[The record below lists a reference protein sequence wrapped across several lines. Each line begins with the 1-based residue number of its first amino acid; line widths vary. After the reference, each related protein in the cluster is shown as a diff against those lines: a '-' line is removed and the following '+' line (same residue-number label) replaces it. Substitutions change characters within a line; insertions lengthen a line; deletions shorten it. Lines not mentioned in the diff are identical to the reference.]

1 MKSLQAKAVLTFI
14 DSKDKMRKNELQKLV
29 TFSNWKD
36 DKKKADNLLTKWGL
50 DADTIGGYAEGL

>member
-29 TFSNWKD
+29 TYNNWKD

-50 DADTIGGYAEGL
+50 DIDTIGAYAEGL